1 MKNKFFAVAAFAFAF
16 AIALSANAYTA
27 ADFGSMTLKRGAK
40 NMYVSNMQT
49 ALNTCTGSTL
59 VVDGNFGSGTKAA
72 VMAFQASKSLTPDG
86 LVGMNTK
93 AALAA
98 CGTTTTPTTPSTPVV
113 VSGTEGVLST
123 VTKLGTYNNEKVA
136 EASKDVKVLAL
147 EVRAKDGDQ
156 KIDGLVV
163 SFKKTTDTGTA
174 GNNRF
179 SRSASDISVWLDGK
193 EIGRKATADSSDD
206 ASDKYTYRF
215 TGMSGIVAKDTTAKI
230 YVAVSSN
237 STIDSKDLDD
247 TWSVYLDSN
256 AISATSA
263 NGRYRDYSTSTTG
276 IQTAFYFQSLSAGD
290 TKYRVN
296 KGSTSPAA
304 QTIQGSITGETTNRL
319 LLAIDLKAENNE
331 MFLQRLPVTLTT
343 SGANTPE
350 VIKNVELK
358 INGTPIENKS
368 AVGANVSA
376 CTGLNAPYTGCTGLA
391 IGTPVQT
398 TEILTFGQDT
408 KLNFKMDKNTT
419 YKVEVIATLNKM
431 TGSFTSGDTVK
442 AEYTSANVTAT
453 TVETSVNGI
462 LIGDSIS
469 NRTGSALGDTMTVY
483 SEGVAVSVS
492 SKSAAAANGASTNEV
507 AKKATATFKADL
519 TSFNNTVYVPAAGSL
534 AATINLVNSST
545 LAATAMN
552 VSVIK
557 TDGDTTQAIGGVAGN
572 SYQVSG
578 TEGFD
583 LYAELASPAAASYY
597 AELVNVKVYDAAGA
611 LTATI
616 PVTGQKTNPISLN

>member
-1 MKNKFFAVAAFAFAF
+1 MKNKFFAVATFAFAF

-27 ADFGSMTLKRGAK
+27 ADFGSTTLKRGSRG
-40 NMYVSNMQT
+40 MYVSAMQS

-59 VVDGNFGSGTKAA
+59 VVDANFGSGTKAA

-93 AALAA
+93 TALAA
-98 CGTTTTPTTPSTPVV
+98 CGTTTPPPSPVV
-113 VSGTEGVLST
+113 VSGTEGILSS

-136 EASKDVKVLAL
+136 EAAKDVKVLAI

-156 KIDGLVV
+156 KIDGFVV
-163 SFKKTTDTGTA
+163 SFKKTTDTGTV

-179 SRSASDISVWLDGK
+179 SRSGSDISVWLDGK
-193 EIGRKATADSSDD
+193 EIGRKATSDFSDD
-206 ASDKYTYRF
+206 MSDKYTYRF
-215 TGMSGIVAKDTTAKI
+215 TGMSGVVAKDTTAKI
-230 YVAVSSN
+230 YVAVSAN

-247 TWSVYLDSN
+247 TWTAYVDAN

-263 NGRYRDYSTSTTG
+263 NGRYRDYPTTG
-276 IQTAFYFQSLSAGD
+276 LTGTTFNFQSLSAGD

-304 QTIQGSITGETTNRL
+304 QTIQGSTTGETSNRL

-331 MFLQRLPVTLTT
+331 MFLQRLPIFITT
-343 SGANTPE
+343 TGANTSE

-358 INGTPIENKS
+358 INGTPVENKS
-368 AVGANVSA
+368 AVAA
-376 CTGLNAPYTGCTGLA
+376 A
-391 IGTPVQT
+391 T
-398 TEILTFGQDT
+398 TETLTFGDST
-408 KLNFKMDKNTT
+408 KLNFKMDKNAT

-431 TGSFTSGDTVK
+431 TGSFTSGDTIK
-442 AEYTSANVTAT
+442 AEYRAADVTAT
-453 TVETSVNGI
+453 TVETSINGV

-483 SEGVAVSVS
+483 SEGVAVSIS
-492 SKSAAAANGASTNEV
+492 SKTATAANGATASDV

-545 LAATAMN
+545 LASTAMN